1 MTKIISIHSYRGG
14 TGKSNIIANLVTAIA
29 LQGKTIVV
37 IDSDIQSPG
46 IHNIFDLNHSKIDK
60 TLNDYLWGKS
70 TICETIYDVSKE
82 AGINNE
88 GKILLIPASINADE
102 IARILSEGY
111 NVNLL
116 HQGIQELIKNLDI
129 DYIFIDTHPGLNKEI
144 FLSIAISHIFLL
156 VLRPDRQDYQGT
168 AIIID
173 LAKQLMI
180 PKMMLL
186 VNKVV
191 NSIDFDDLKRQI
203 ENTYSTP
210 VAAMFPVSEEMILL
224 GSNGIF
230 CQEYPYHNWTKNLM
244 VLLEI
249 ILQE

>member
-14 TGKSNIIANLVTAIA
+14 TGKSNITANLSTAIA
-29 LQGKTIVV
+29 LLGKKVAV

-46 IHNIFDLNHSKIDK
+46 IHNIFDLNDSKINQ
-60 TLNDYLWGKS
+60 TLNDYLWGRA
-70 TICETIYDVSKE
+70 TICDIVYDVSEKS
-82 AGINNE
+82 GIDGN
-88 GKILLIPASINADE
+88 GKVFLIPASVNQEE
-102 IARILSEGY
+102 IAHVLSEGY

-116 HQGIQELIKNLDI
+116 NQGIQELIRNFDLD
-129 DYIFIDTHPGLNKEI
+129 YVFIDTHPGLNKEI

-156 VLRPDRQDYQGT
+156 VLRPDRQDFQGT
-168 AIIID
+168 AIIVD

-191 NSIDFDDLKRQI
+191 NSIDFTDLKRQI
-203 ENTYSTP
+203 ENTYSTL
-210 VAAMFPVSEEMILL
+210 VVGMFPVSEEMILL

-230 CQEYPYHNWTKNLM
+230 CQEYPHHPWTKNLM
-244 VLLEI
+244 IVVEKI
-249 ILQE
+249 INS

>member
-46 IHNIFDLNHSKIDK
+46 IHNIFDLNQSKIDK
-60 TLNDYLWGKS
+60 TLNDYLWGRS
-70 TICETIYDVSKE
+70 TICEILYDVSKE

-244 VLLEI
+244 KLVET